1 MFIFYFLEVALS
13 KKQLNMLLKSF
24 FVPISS
30 TSLDNMDEGNYA
42 CPVTTQLKV
51 SEALA
56 MATLLKCAH
65 CEA

>member
-1 MFIFYFLEVALS
+1 
-13 KKQLNMLLKSF
+13 MLLKSF